1 MMIQPKALLADI
13 QGAMAIETAFLVPI
27 LATLSIGGFEASQM
41 IARHGELQSAAAEA
55 SAIVQASPPETDEE
69 RAVVEDVIEASTGLP
84 DESVT
89 LELTYRCGTQENYS
103 QSRLICLG
111 DDATDDDDEDE
122 GGYTTEEIS
131 TYIRIRIKDAYTPQ
145 WVHFGIGET
154 INYDVQRTVQ
164 TS

>member
-1 MMIQPKALLADI
+1 MIVQFKKLRDDDR
-13 QGAMAIETAFLVPI
+13 GAMAIETAFIVPI

-55 SAIVQASPPETDEE
+55 SSIVQASPPETDEE

-89 LELTYRCGTQENYS
+89 LELIYRCGIEENYTNS
-103 QSRLICLG
+103 KLICLG

-131 TYIRIRIKDAYTPQ
+131 TYIRVRVQDTYTPH
-145 WVHFGIGET
+145 WVNFGIGET

-164 TS
+164 LS